1 MTSLLGEQTITYSA
15 PADAAGNIPDPVNR
29 TVIVLTKPLGLV
41 RDFVSPTASISH
53 GASYQALDGPS
64 VITTITINGSIY
76 ALVASSES
84 QNTQIIDITDP
95 YNPVNT
101 SSFDH
106 FQAFVPTENS
116 LATAV
121 IDGSTYALIGLEH
134 HEDIIITNITDPH
147 NPSNATMYSL
157 NDLKKE
163 FRSITTVTIN
173 GSVYLLTVSWS
184 PTSITIA
191 NITDPYNATFASSL
205 TPNTKYPALYGATS
219 ITTATIEN
227 STYAL
232 VTTRY
237 DDGGVQII
245 NIDDPYNP
253 TNASHVFNSDR
264 YPVLGGARG
273 IITATIDGSTYALV
287 ASRTHNGLQIIN
299 ITDPYNPTNVSSITN
314 GTSYPTL
321 GGCMIQYHCSMIWR
335 PL

>member
-121 IDGSTYALIGLEH
+121 IDGSTYAL
-134 HEDIIITNITDPH
+134 N
-147 NPSNATMYSL
+147 
-157 NDLKKE
+157 
-163 FRSITTVTIN
+163 
-173 GSVYLLTVSWS
+173 
-184 PTSITIA
+184 
-191 NITDPYNATFASSL
+191 
-205 TPNTKYPALYGATS
+205 
-219 ITTATIEN
+219 
-227 STYAL
+227 
-232 VTTRY
+232 
-237 DDGGVQII
+237 
-245 NIDDPYNP
+245 
-253 TNASHVFNSDR
+253 
-264 YPVLGGARG
+264 
-273 IITATIDGSTYALV
+273 
-287 ASRTHNGLQIIN
+287 
-299 ITDPYNPTNVSSITN
+299 
-314 GTSYPTL
+314 
-321 GGCMIQYHCSMIWR
+321 
-335 PL
+335 